1 MTYTN
6 PQTAAALDNLSIR
19 VDAALAAYLTV
30 PSEERV
36 AALATYDGLVDKM
49 LTASPS
55 RHGFKTRPT
64 AARCAARCACA
75 SRCSTGGGGG
85 EYPVPEPGAQGH
97 D

>member
-36 AALATYDGLVDKM
+36 AALAKYDGLGVKM
-49 LTASPS
+49 IEVQDEAID
-55 RHGFKTRPT
+55 
-64 AARCAARCACA
+64 A
-75 SRCSTGGGGG
+75 G
-85 EYPVPEPGAQGH
+85 EYKA
-97 D
+97 DF